1 MEDNEEYRTRV
12 RHAALDFALRYF
24 GQGNA
29 QHVRQSELLQTAVQI
44 ENYLIT
50 GATRNEQR
58 HIDF

>member
-1 MEDNEEYRTRV
+1 MEDNGEYSISV

-29 QHVRQSELLQTAVQI
+29 QHIRPSELLQTAVQI

-58 HIDF
+58 RIDF